1 MKKGLAL
8 FFFAGVFFW
17 GTLGPS
23 PLWAQTA
30 TPTVVDSAIYN
41 FEAGTL
47 QNFQA
52 VTQTCCPTVVVS
64 AAVTTP
70 MAHAGTHSA
79 AISIQNWPNGYSF
92 LFDNIP
98 DSPNITNIYNAWI
111 YTSNPNIQCQLYVVD
126 GGSIWHYPAFGNTAG
141 GSWINSGWDTGAG
154 FGLASHFGIKF
165 FNNTG
170 ATYSGTLYVDSLTWA
185 PATATFTPTPSFT
198 PTATPTNTPSST
210 PTPSPTFTF
219 TPTTTPSSTPTPFPT
234 VTFTPTFTVTPSPSP
249 TPPDPGNKPYVF
261 ANPSSGPTVHFVY
274 TMAENGQA
282 FITLLNDGG
291 DVVGSVNEVKS
302 SGVQM
307 TDLDIRSFA
316 PGHYFYLI
324 TLKYDSGRVEKL
336 PPQIL
341 AVKR

>member
-1 MKKGLAL
+1 
-8 FFFAGVFFW
+8 
-17 GTLGPS
+17 
-23 PLWAQTA
+23 
-30 TPTVVDSAIYN
+30 
-41 FEAGTL
+41 
-47 QNFQA
+47 
-52 VTQTCCPTVVVS
+52 
-64 AAVTTP
+64 
-70 MAHAGTHSA
+70 
-79 AISIQNWPNGYSF
+79 
-92 LFDNIP
+92 
-98 DSPNITNIYNAWI
+98 
-111 YTSNPNIQCQLYVVD
+111 
-126 GGSIWHYPAFGNTAG
+126 
-141 GSWINSGWDTGAG
+141 
-154 FGLASHFGIKF
+154 LASHFGIKF

-210 PTPSPTFTF
+210 PTPSPTI
-219 TPTTTPSSTPTPFPT
+219 
-234 VTFTPTFTVTPSPSP
+234 TFTPTFSVTPSPSP

-274 TMAENGQA
+274 TMAENGRA

-291 DVVGSVNEVKS
+291 DVVGSIDEIKS

-307 TDLDIRSFA
+307 TDMDIRSFA